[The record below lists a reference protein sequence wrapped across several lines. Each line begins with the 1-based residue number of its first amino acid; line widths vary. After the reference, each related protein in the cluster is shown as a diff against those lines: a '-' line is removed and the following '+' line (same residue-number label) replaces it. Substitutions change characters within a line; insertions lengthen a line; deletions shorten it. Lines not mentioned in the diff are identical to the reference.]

1 MGEKPTLQQQ
11 MAIDNRGGNLL
22 VSAAAGSGK
31 TKVLVDRLLRY
42 LTDPVKPANIDDFLI
57 ITYTKAAASEL
68 RGKIAAKLTEE
79 IAKDPENRHLQRQL
93 QRLYLTQISTVH
105 GFCGEILRE
114 YAYLVD
120 IAADFRVA
128 DENECSQLRSMA
140 MDRVLEEAYAGAD
153 TNEDFRAFVDTQGLG
168 RDDRQVP
175 EILLKVYD
183 SARCHLDPD
192 GWLEKC
198 IRTAQ
203 TEKLEDAAQTQWG
216 QYLMT
221 DLKNYLALQIRAM
234 ENCAQKAEQAGDM
247 EKPASLLRD
256 TVSQLQQLFDSETWD
271 QVLER
276 KDIRYGTLTFS
287 KKIQDP
293 GLAER
298 IKAVRSACKKGLE
311 RKLLSFRDVSAVVL
325 ADMEEIS
332 GAVRGMVTL
341 VRQFGEVYDRAK
353 RSRRVLDFGDL
364 EHRTLDLLLGK
375 SRSGPTAVAAE
386 IGDRFREIMVDEY
399 QDSNAVQDKIFSA
412 LTQKRQNCFM
422 VGDVKQSIYQFRLAD
437 PEIFLKKYQTYV
449 PAENAKPMEGRKIL
463 LSENFRS
470 GGSVLAGVNDIFRLC
485 MTPQVGGLVYGE
497 EEALREGVPHEPVGE
512 PEVELWAV
520 SVNEEQ
526 YPEEAA
532 FVAQRIRQLLDGTH
546 YVRSKAGLRPI
557 VPEDIAILLRSPG
570 STGGYFREALTAAGI
585 PYASGGGDDLLQTEE
600 VSVFRAILQTVSNP
614 RQDIPLIAALSSPV
628 FGFTADDLAA
638 FRSKNRHSSV
648 YEALL
653 LDDSPKTVR
662 FLETL
667 AQLRRQARLQ
677 PLTGFLDT
685 VLEQTRLDSL
695 YAAMPAGELR
705 TANLQEFYHLAMAF
719 EANGPR
725 DLEQFLEHLDAL
737 EAKGVATG
745 GAEAASGAVTIMSI
759 HKSKGLEFPVVF
771 VCGLS
776 KAFNKESARGQVL
789 CDQYLGVGLGAVEE
803 QDRVRYP
810 TVAKRA
816 ISAKI
821 GADGLSEEMRVLYVA
836 LTRARD
842 RLIMTYASAS
852 LEKELEE
859 LVARMDMTDR
869 ELLTLDAGCPGDW
882 VLMAALRRT
891 EAGELFQL
899 GGYPEHTAPGE
910 PAWLIRVTQ
919 APAVQT
925 ACGVIAE
932 EAQALL
938 SEEDLM
944 QIQRGLIFSY
954 AHDAATQAPSKQ
966 TATQRKGRPK
976 DDEIAELTQ
985 PKRQAA
991 RLWRKPSFAGQD
1003 RGAAAQGTA
1012 MHSAMQYIR
1021 FEKCGSVQAV
1031 AEELDRLVQEHFLTR
1046 EQADMVNCRQIADFF
1061 QTDLGQKLQ
1070 RGGEVLREFKFSV
1083 LDDGT
1088 HYAPELAG
1096 EQILLQGV
1104 VDCALIEKDGI
1115 MVLDFKTD
1123 SVTEETLEAAV
1134 ERYRPQVQAYADA
1147 MERIFQR
1154 KVKQALLYFFRLN
1167 AFAEVESIDSA
1178 AKLACDK

>member
-1 MGEKPTLQQQ
+1 MGEKPTAQQQ
-11 MAIDNRGGNLL
+11 MAIENRGGNLL

-31 TKVLVDRLLRY
+31 TKVLVDRLLGY
-42 LTDPVKPANIDDFLI
+42 LTDPVKPANLDEFLI

-68 RGKIAAKLTEE
+68 RGKIAAKLTEQ
-79 IAKDPENRHLQRQL
+79 IAQNPENRHLQRQL

-105 GFCGEILRE
+105 GFCGEVLRD
-114 YAYLVD
+114 YAYLMD
-120 IAADFRVA
+120 ISADFRVA
-128 DENECSQLRSMA
+128 DEIECSQLRSLA
-140 MDRVLEEAYAGAD
+140 MDRVLEEAYEGAD
-153 TNEDFRAFVDTQGLG
+153 TNEDFRAFMDIQGLG

-192 GWLEKC
+192 GWLENC
-198 IRTAQ
+198 IRSAQ
-203 TEKLEDAAQTQWG
+203 TEKLTDAAETPWG
-216 QYLMT
+216 QYLMA

-234 ENCAQKAEQAGDM
+234 ENCAKKAEQAGDM
-247 EKPASLLRD
+247 EKPALLLRD
-256 TVSQLQQLFDSETWD
+256 TVYQLQQLADSETWD

-276 KDIRYGTLTFS
+276 KDIHYGTLSFS
-287 KKIQDP
+287 KKIADP
-293 GLAER
+293 ELAER
-298 IKAVRSACKKGLE
+298 IKAVRTACKKGLE
-311 RKLLSFRDVSAVVL
+311 RKLLSFSDVSAVVL
-325 ADMEEIS
+325 TDMEEIS
-332 GAVRGMVTL
+332 GAVRGMVKL

-364 EHRTLDLLLGK
+364 EHKTLDLLLGK
-375 SRSGPTAVAAE
+375 SRSGPTAAAGE
-386 IGDRFREIMVDEY
+386 IGDRFREILVDEY
-399 QDSNAVQDKIFSA
+399 QDSNAVQDRIFSA

-437 PEIFLKKYQTYV
+437 PEIFLEKYQTYV
-449 PAENAKPMEGRKIL
+449 PAEDAKPMEGRKIL

-470 GGSVLAGVNDIFRLC
+470 GGSVLAGVNDVFRLC

-497 EEALREGVPHEPVGE
+497 EEALREGVPHEPLGE
-512 PEVELWAV
+512 PEVEFWAV

-546 YVRSKAGLRPI
+546 FVRSKEGLRPI
-557 VPEDIAILLRSPG
+557 VAEDIAILLRSPG

-585 PYASGGGDDLLQTEE
+585 PYASGGGDNLLQTEE

-653 LDDSPKTVR
+653 LADSPKAVG
-662 FLETL
+662 FLKTL
-667 AQLRRQARLQ
+667 ELLRRQARLQ

-705 TANLQEFYHLAMAF
+705 TANLQDFYHLAMAF

-737 EAKGVATG
+737 EAKGVVTS
-745 GAEAASGAVTIMSI
+745 GAEASAGAVTIMSI

-776 KAFNKESARGQVL
+776 KSFNKESARGQVL
-789 CDQYLGVGLGAVEE
+789 CDQHLGVGLGAVEE

-810 TVAKRA
+810 TIAKRA
-816 ISAKI
+816 VSAKI

-859 LVARMDMTDR
+859 LVARMDMTDQ
-869 ELLTLDAGCPGDW
+869 ELLTLDASCPGEW

-891 EAGELFQL
+891 EAGELFRL
-899 GGYPEHTAPGE
+899 GGYPEYTAPGQ
-910 PAWLIRVTQ
+910 PAWLIRVTE
-919 APAVQT
+919 APAEQA
-925 ACGVIAE
+925 ACGSIAKE
-932 EAQALL
+932 TQALFLKEELEQIRKGL
-938 SEEDLM
+938 S
-944 QIQRGLIFSY
+944 FTY
-954 AHDAATQAPSKQ
+954 AHTAATQAPSKQ
-966 TATQRKGRPK
+966 TATQRKGRYK
-976 DDEIAELTQ
+976 DEEIAELTQ

-1003 RGAAAQGTA
+1003 RGATAQGTA
-1012 MHSAMQYIR
+1012 VHSAMQYIC
-1021 FEKCGSVQAV
+1021 FENCVSVEAV
-1031 AEELDRLVQEHFLTR
+1031 VGELDRLVQEQFLTR
-1046 EQADMVNCRQIADFF
+1046 EQAAMVNCREISDFF
-1061 QTDLGQKLQ
+1061 QTDLGKKLQ
-1070 RGGEVLREFKFSV
+1070 EGGEILREFKFSV

-1088 HYAPELAG
+1088 NYAAELTG
-1096 EQILLQGV
+1096 EKILLQGV
-1104 VDCALIEKDGI
+1104 VDCALIEEDGI
-1115 MVLDFKTD
+1115 TVLDFKTD
-1123 SVTEETLEAAV
+1123 SVTELTLEATV
-1134 ERYRPQVQAYADA
+1134 ERYRDQVQAYADA
-1147 MERIFQR
+1147 MQRIFQ
-1154 KVKQALLYFFRLN
+1154 KPVKQALLYFFRMN
-1167 AFAEVESIDSA
+1167 TFVTVDQ
-1178 AKLACDK
+1178 KN